1 MKIILLLNED
11 DIIIKWIYEDDI
23 IENLIMHMIMK

>member
-1 MKIILLLNED
+1 MKMILLLNED